1 MTAFVYS
8 MLEGFNR
15 TKVTYIVELSP
26 GGWFWMWPELAAT
39 IAGDNVMGSLTALK
53 NTLER
58 NEDAELEGL
67 SVEDAARKKFAKDQ
81 AKKQAKESVT
91 LVDDARSSR
100 EDLAAVVS
108 YLERKLVD
116 INAMENQGDNVT
128 DLKNKV
134 VSDLKKGKARVAAMG
149 K

>member
-91 LVDDARSSR
+91 SSR